1 MIYEVTLPTYVTL
14 SEDVWKAS
22 DVLTENQLEYLT
34 TLSSAQKLEPEMWE
48 ELYLSLA
55 QHLPDAV
62 EVIKDEKSGMLAPH
76 CAVCKKAL
84 WFHPHSCK
92 ISTKENNGWS
102 LLLEHFLDAIE
113 RHGQTVSERCV
124 P

>member
-1 MIYEVTLPTYVTL
+1 M
-14 SEDVWKAS
+14 AS
-22 DVLTENQLEYLT
+22 DVLNEDQLEYLT

-76 CAVCKKAL
+76 CAGCKKVL
-84 WFHPHSCK
+84 WFHPRSCK

-102 LLLEHFLDAIE
+102 LLLEHLLDAIE
-113 RHGQTVSERCV
+113 GHGQTVTARCL

>member
-1 MIYEVTLPTYVTL
+1 M
-14 SEDVWKAS
+14 
-22 DVLTENQLEYLT
+22 
-34 TLSSAQKLEPEMWE
+34 EPEMWE

-62 EVIKDEKSGMLAPH
+62 DVIKDEKSGMLAPH

-84 WFHPHSCK
+84 WFHPRSCK

-102 LLLEHFLDAIE
+102 LLLEQLLESIE
-113 RHGQTVSERCV
+113 RHGQTVTEVHV
-124 P
+124 PSVYVVP